1 MAAKVFD
8 EVNYC
13 LRCGSP
19 LVVEVRFG
27 RLHPVCLACGW
38 IYFADPKVA
47 AAALILQSER
57 VLLVRRA
64 NDPQRGLWT
73 LPAGFVDAGEDPAQA
88 VERECLE
95 ETGLQVRVMGLL
107 DVMPGLEHTRGAHIL
122 IVYQAEVLAGE
133 LAANDDVDQAA
144 FFPLDELPPLAF
156 STTQKIL
163 GRFIKS

>member
-19 LVVEVRFG
+19 LRRVERFG
-27 RLHPVCLACGW
+27 SRRPVCPNCDW
-38 IYFADPKVA
+38 TYFADPKVA
-47 AAALILQSER
+47 VAALIEQDGK

-73 LPAGFVDAGEDPAQA
+73 LPAGFVDAGEDPARA
-88 VERECLE
+88 LARECQE
-95 ETGLQVRVMGLL
+95 ETGLQTRVADLWGVLY
-107 DVMPGLEHTRGAHIL
+107 GQEHPRGAHIL
-122 IVYQAEVLAGE
+122 IVYRVDVLGGE
-133 LAANDDVDQAA
+133 MQPGDDVDRVA
-144 FFPLDELPPLAF
+144 FFPKHDLPPLAF

-163 GRFIKS
+163 A